1 MSEEGEEVGAED
13 GDEELVE
20 AAVEVAPG
28 DPELLKVIEKSRET
42 TKALI
47 GTKLDAITIKSVDPA
62 EAPLLGANVSK
73 LSPMTSTLLEHRV
86 VLDLAK
92 ATDGGRFQIER
103 QDPGFPDAG
112 VFLDGLP
119 TGHGLELKAH
129 NVLST
134 EITGRFRASQL
145 ALEGKLI
152 YVVIIAWVM
161 DKIIHGQPLI
171 LDIEFVDALDVA
183 RYRDEHYNNPPQYLV
198 SPPDDNEGRIA
209 SMLLRNVEGYVLQ
222 PSNTESDLAKVK
234 LIQDALLAQA
244 DVTKP
249 HHEHTA
255 ELTRHLRANLNY
267 RLDTNF
273 AKIDRIDHPQIED
286 FKKRNL
292 DREYLGHSFRE
303 WRKVLKDIKSADAKK
318 RARALDAVEP
328 LYQP

>member
-1 MSEEGEEVGAED
+1 MSEEREARELDD

-20 AAVEVAPG
+20 AAVEVAPD
-28 DPELLKVIEKSRET
+28 DPELLEVIEKSRET
-42 TKALI
+42 TKGLI
-47 GTKLDAITIKSVDPA
+47 DTKLDAITIKSVDPA

-171 LDIEFVDALDVA
+171 LDVAYVDAMSIA
-183 RYRDEHYNNPPQYLV
+183 KRRDAHYNKPPKYLV

-209 SMLLRNVEGYVLQ
+209 SMLLRNVEGHVLQ
-222 PSNTESDLAKVK
+222 PSNTEADLARVKV
-234 LIQDALLAQA
+234 IQDALMEKA
-244 DVTKP
+244 DLGVP
-249 HHEHTA
+249 HDQHTA
-255 ELTRHLRANLNY
+255 ELTKHLRQNLNY

-273 AKIDRIDHPQIED
+273 AKIDRIRHDDVEE
-286 FKKRNL
+286 FKTRNL
-292 DREYLGHSFRE
+292 DREYLGRTFRE
-303 WRKVLKDIKSADAKK
+303 WRQILRDLKSDDVEVRKS
-318 RARALDAVEP
+318 ALDAVAP